1 VGDGERPRL
10 LKAETPAHPSLKGGA
25 EYQASPRAETAW
37 PSGSVRRLG
46 NSRRNEDDDRQPSHR
61 HLKC

>member
-10 LKAETPAHPSLKGGA
+10 LKAEAETPAHPSLKGGA

-37 PSGSVRRLG
+37 PSGSARCLE
-46 NSRRNEDDDRQPSHR
+46 NSRRNEDDDQQ
-61 HLKC
+61 